1 VSRIEVAFFFVY
13 AMGAGVFFVKRV
25 DAFVLGARLV
35 TLLVD
40 AVWKILVHSL
50 IMLMLVTY

>member
-1 VSRIEVAFFFVY
+1 MGVAFFFACVI
-13 AMGAGVFFVKRV
+13 GAGVFFVERV

-40 AVWKILVHSL
+40 AVWKILVYGL
-50 IMLMLVTY
+50 